1 MPFVPCLSGLCGNA
15 TSNMSNSETISFNVY
30 KLGSGVILL
39 CISDVITHTDVFHD
53 IRYFMSLVASV
64 ASC

>member
-15 TSNMSNSETISFNVY
+15 TCNMSNSETISFNVY

-39 CISDVITHTDVFHD
+39 CISDVINEMNRALGHLCAH
-53 IRYFMSLVASV
+53 IG
-64 ASC
+64 